1 MSEIIKMLPRFSC
14 NFLIFF
20 SIILSYAT
28 TLVIICFCFRSIE
41 KLAAKLRIGGHRHIK
56 EATSSLYGDSD

>member
-1 MSEIIKMLPRFSC
+1 M
-14 NFLIFF
+14 FL
-20 SIILSYAT
+20 ILSYAT

-56 EATSSLYGDSD
+56 EAISSLYGDSD